1 MHYLLSA
8 MVVLAAAPSGPFP
21 EDLAHFNALVQD
33 ETKLVEAVRQFDIL
47 QKALY
52 EWDVEIAES
61 LAAAQQREEARAKA
75 ESAQKRIDLVGKAYR
90 ITVEQYPKNARALN
104 YYGEHLYDYEGDQ
117 AGAIAKWK
125 LSAAEDPKL
134 ALPLN
139 NLAIHYTHVGEY
151 KMGLDYYNRAIELD
165 PDNPDYRF
173 NIAQTY
179 LTNWPQV
186 QKIYNW
192 DAKKLFK
199 EAMKHSKRAA
209 ELKPN
214 DYRLLEDYAK
224 NFFASLNL
232 DVEADWEECAAAWR
246 KARERAQRNDQVFFT
261 WLNEARAYMRKRDR
275 ARALACLDEA
285 LKIIPDN
292 DVALT
297 LRARVQA
304 GDLPDQ

>member
-1 MHYLLSA
+1 MHCLISALILLA
-8 MVVLAAAPSGPFP
+8 GAPSGPYP
-21 EDLAHFNALVQD
+21 EELAHLNALVKD

-52 EWDVEIAES
+52 EWDMEIFES
-61 LAAAQQREEARAKA
+61 LAAANQPDEARAKA
-75 ESAQKRIDLVGKAYR
+75 ESAKKRLELVGRAYQ
-90 ITVEQYPKNARALN
+90 ITTEQYPKNARALN
-104 YYGEHLYDYEGDQ
+104 YYGEHLYDYEGDP

-139 NLAIHYTHVGEY
+139 NLGIHYTHVGEY
-151 KMGLDYYNRAIELD
+151 RMGLDYYNRAIDLD
-165 PDNPDYRF
+165 PENPDYRF

-179 LTNWPQV
+179 LTSWPQV
-186 QKIYNW
+186 QQIYEW

-209 ELKPN
+209 ELKPT
-214 DYRLLEDYAK
+214 DYRLLEDYAN

-232 DVEADWEECAAAWR
+232 DVEADWEECANAWR
-246 KARERAQRNDQVFFT
+246 KARERAQRNDQVFYT
-261 WLNEARAYMRKRDR
+261 WLNEARAYIRKPDR
-275 ARALACLDEA
+275 ARALACLEEA
-285 LKIIPDN
+285 LKIFPDN
-292 DVALT
+292 DVAQN

-304 GDLPDQ
+304 GDLPDK